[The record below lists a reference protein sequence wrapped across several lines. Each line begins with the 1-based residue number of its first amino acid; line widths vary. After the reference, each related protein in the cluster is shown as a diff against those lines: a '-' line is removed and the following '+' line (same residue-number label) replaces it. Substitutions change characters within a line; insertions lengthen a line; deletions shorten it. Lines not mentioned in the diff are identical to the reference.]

1 MVLIYISLMANE
13 VEHLFR
19 CSGAISNVSDT
30 SFPKSLLE
38 KLYSFKYL
46 QIVVLTLGI

>member
-13 VEHLFR
+13 VEHLFM